1 MNNIMGID
9 VKSIF
14 RKKSNFLYGAVC
26 VLLVNFLLAGCVSF
40 PKESHPKKMKSVWE
54 IVDGVMALKSFEN
67 KKIYDYFGTPFS
79 ASSSSTN
86 FNYWEGNLI
95 KLEDGVVISNI
106 LLRTPKNT
114 DVADLLLID
123 FEGPCIPKQELRSR
137 FTELKVELGK
147 RGHGE
152 MDSTLYVQYS
162 GWGRITFE
170 FMDRNPG
177 CLVSVSFHPKEISR
191 QNHQDRATY

>member
-1 MNNIMGID
+1 MGIGM
-9 VKSIF
+9 KSIF
-14 RKKSNFLYGAVC
+14 RKKSNFLYSAVS
-26 VLLVNFLLAGCVSF
+26 VLLVNLLLAGCVNF
-40 PKESHPKKMKSVWE
+40 PKESHAEKLKSAWE

-95 KLEDGVVISNI
+95 KLGDGVVIPKI

-123 FEGPCIPKQELRSR
+123 FEGPCIPKKELRSR
-137 FTELKVELGK
+137 FAELKVEVGK

-177 CLVSVSFHPKEISR
+177 CLVSVSFHPKEIPR
-191 QNHQDRATY
+191 QDHQDRATY